1 MANKLL
7 INASGDYLLIDDT
20 DSALLIDDNHSGDIG
35 LADDFFYRI
44 KALLVN
50 WFGGASSILDALIH
64 GLSNGLAFFYTQYS
78 YAANQIRL
86 KTASGSWLDILAND
100 FFGNSLLRAR
110 NQSDASFRKK
120 LQLNLFRERGTRKAI
135 NDILTDLTGQAP
147 LIIEPLNIADT
158 SAIGVNFFLGVNGR
172 LGSYGMP
179 YQALINVKRASIVG
193 WPNVAGLAT
202 NQFGLNSSP
211 YASLISLE
219 DSGVSDKDIY
229 QAIESVKP
237 VGTIVWVNIS
247 A

>member
-1 MANKLL
+1 MTNKLL

-20 DSALLIDDNHSGDIG
+20 DSVLLIDDNGVDVGS
-35 LADDFFYRI
+35 ADDFFYRI

-64 GLSNGLAFFYTQYS
+64 GLSSGLAFFYTQYI
-78 YAANQIRL
+78 YASNQIRL

-135 NDILTDLTGQAP
+135 NDILTDLTGQSP
-147 LIIEPLNIADT
+147 LIVEPLNIVDT
-158 SAIGVNFFLGVNGR
+158 SGLGVNFFLGVNGR

-179 YQALINVKRASIVG
+179 HQALINVKRAAVAG
-193 WPNVAGLAT
+193 WPNVAGLGT
-202 NQFGLNSSP
+202 NQFGLQSSP

-219 DSGVSDKDIY
+219 DSGVSDNDIY

-237 VGTIVWVNIS
+237 AGTIVWVNIS